1 MNIQI
6 RWSSI
11 ACLGTLAVAALS
23 GAQTWSRITATGGP
37 NGGEMPL
44 LMTDGTVMVHDYFSP
59 HWYRLTPNNKGNYAQ
74 GTWKQAADMPTGYA
88 PLFFASAVLKDGRM
102 LVQGGEYNNGVN
114 DWTNLG
120 AIYDPVKD
128 QWTSL
133 PAPSGWGNI
142 GDAQCTIL
150 PDGTLLMAN
159 PFDTRMAAFD
169 PVSLTWSAVSS
180 SGKAD
185 RNDEEGWTLLPD
197 GTILAPDA
205 IAAPGT
211 ERYIPTLGKWI
222 SAGSTPQTLADAG
235 SQELGPLVLLPS
247 GKVVA
252 IGAIGHNA
260 LYTPGTNLLDTGS
273 WAALPDLPSVGGQL
287 GLADATAVLLPNGHV
302 LFGAS
307 PGVFASPTN
316 FFEFDGTGAFNAVPN
331 PLGGNGFACFQGNF
345 LMLPSGQA
353 LFTNN
358 SSDIALYN
366 ETGTF
371 QNAWRPNITGVPTT
385 LILGKNFNLKGT
397 QLNGMSQDS
406 AYGDDSTN
414 ATNYPLVRV
423 TYASSGHVAFFRTF
437 NHSSMGVQT
446 GSTVVSTNFA
456 VPITAELGA
465 ASLVVVTNGIPS
477 LPVNVTISKDALK
490 PMAVGMYEGSGS
502 TGTLSN
508 AQTSDDSY
516 FKVAS
521 INVPGT
527 GQVASAFATFTIP
540 GGSAQNL
547 IYEFES
553 STTQPTQVL
562 VFAWN
567 YSTNKY
573 VNVGSSSQTTT
584 DKVTDVTIANAAQY
598 IGPGGVTKIMIR
610 SVNPTRANRVPPV
623 TTLNLDMVS
632 LAPG

>member
-1 MNIQI
+1 
-6 RWSSI
+6 
-11 ACLGTLAVAALS
+11 
-23 GAQTWSRITATGGP
+23 
-37 NGGEMPL
+37 
-44 LMTDGTVMVHDYFSP
+44 
-59 HWYRLTPNNKGNYAQ
+59 
-74 GTWKQAADMPTGYA
+74 
-88 PLFFASAVLKDGRM
+88 
-102 LVQGGEYNNGVN
+102 
-114 DWTNLG
+114 
-120 AIYDPVKD
+120 
-128 QWTSL
+128 
-133 PAPSGWGNI
+133 
-142 GDAQCTIL
+142 
-150 PDGTLLMAN
+150 
-159 PFDTRMAAFD
+159 
-169 PVSLTWSAVSS
+169 
-180 SGKAD
+180 
-185 RNDEEGWTLLPD
+185 
-197 GTILAPDA
+197 
-205 IAAPGT
+205 
-211 ERYIPTLGKWI
+211 
-222 SAGSTPQTLADAG
+222 
-235 SQELGPLVLLPS
+235 
-247 GKVVA
+247 
-252 IGAIGHNA
+252 
-260 LYTPGTNLLDTGS
+260 
-273 WAALPDLPSVGGQL
+273 
-287 GLADATAVLLPNGHV
+287 
-302 LFGAS
+302 
-307 PGVFASPTN
+307 
-316 FFEFDGTGAFNAVPN
+316 
-331 PLGGNGFACFQGNF
+331 
-345 LMLPSGQA
+345 
-353 LFTNN
+353 
-358 SSDIALYN
+358 
-366 ETGTF
+366 
-371 QNAWRPNITGVPTT
+371 
-385 LILGKNFNLKGT
+385 
-397 QLNGMSQDS
+397 
-406 AYGDDSTN
+406 
-414 ATNYPLVRV
+414 
-423 TYASSGHVAFFRTF
+423 
-437 NHSSMGVQT
+437 MGVQT